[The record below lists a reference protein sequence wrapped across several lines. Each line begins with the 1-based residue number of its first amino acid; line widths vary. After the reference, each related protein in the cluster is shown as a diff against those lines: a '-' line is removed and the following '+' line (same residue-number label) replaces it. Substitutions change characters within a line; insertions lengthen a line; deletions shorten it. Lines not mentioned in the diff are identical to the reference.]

1 MEWETKYSTVLKQF
15 WNGSETEKSILNGL
29 GKDKPYFWQNVCLIS

>member
-1 MEWETKYSTVLKQF
+1 MGNQILNSSETVLERF

-29 GKDKPYFWQNVCLIS
+29 GKDKPYFW